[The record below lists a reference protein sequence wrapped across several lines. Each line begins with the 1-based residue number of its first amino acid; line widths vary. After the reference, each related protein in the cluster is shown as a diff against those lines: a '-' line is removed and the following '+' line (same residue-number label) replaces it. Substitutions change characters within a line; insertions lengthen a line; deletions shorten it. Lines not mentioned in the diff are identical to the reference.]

1 MLGYCEDVVSCDI
14 KAWRSLASFTKG
26 LLNLL
31 QRSASEMQLSG
42 SVSSQVESTY
52 ESQNDA
58 RLDQL
63 HSKLQTLRGVTTDI
77 YDDAER
83 QNRML
88 DDTNDTFSSLGAS
101 LSHSSRRVAHAFG
114 LSSTGGVR
122 QTRIITYVVGGF
134 LLLWITWTTRGF
146 WWGSAQDGV

>member
-1 MLGYCEDVVSCDI
+1 M
-14 KAWRSLASFTKG
+14 AS
-26 LLNLL
+26 
-31 QRSASEMQLSG
+31 
-42 SVSSQVESTY
+42 SVSESTY

-88 DDTNDTFSSLGAS
+88 DDTALTPSSPLLIFTKQNDTFSSLSAS

-122 QTRIITYVVGGF
+122 QTRIIAYVVGGF
-134 LLLWITWTTRGF
+134 LLLWMVWRVRGF
-146 WWGSAQDGV
+146 WWGSAKDGV

>member
-1 MLGYCEDVVSCDI
+1 M
-14 KAWRSLASFTKG
+14 AS
-26 LLNLL
+26 
-31 QRSASEMQLSG
+31 
-42 SVSSQVESTY
+42 SVSESTY

-88 DDTNDTFSSLGAS
+88 DDTNDTFSSLSAS

-122 QTRIITYVVGGF
+122 QTRIIAYVVGGF
-134 LLLWITWTTRGF
+134 LLLWMVWRVRGF
-146 WWGSAQDGV
+146 WWGSAKDGV

>member
-1 MLGYCEDVVSCDI
+1 M
-14 KAWRSLASFTKG
+14 AS
-26 LLNLL
+26 
-31 QRSASEMQLSG
+31 
-42 SVSSQVESTY
+42 SVSESTY

-122 QTRIITYVVGGF
+122 QTRIIAYVVGGF
-134 LLLWITWTTRGF
+134 LALWITWTTRGF